1 MMPLLLNI
9 EFLEMQKISVLGCG
23 WLGLPLSQKLIES
36 GFVVKGSTTSSEK
49 VSQLEDAGI
58 NPFVVSLT
66 ENSIEGSVEAFLDES
81 EVLIINI
88 PPKLRSGSTENFVAK
103 IEILIQFLEKSSIK
117 KVLFVSSTSVYG
129 NQEGILTEE
138 IIPEPI
144 TESGK
149 QLLQVEKLLLTNP
162 NFKTTI
168 LRFGGLIGEDRHP
181 VKHLAGKE
189 NLDNPDAPINFIHQ
203 KDCIEIIKTICSNEL
218 IEVWGETFNAVAP
231 FHPSRKDYYVQKAK
245 EMNLALPKFSE
256 SIESTIKI
264 IASDKLIKRIGHQF
278 DLDLYR

>member
-1 MMPLLLNI
+1 
-9 EFLEMQKISVLGCG
+9 MQNISVLGCG
-23 WLGLPLSQKLIES
+23 WLGLPLSKKLIES

-49 VSQLEDAGI
+49 VSQLVDAGI
-58 NPFVVSLT
+58 NPFVISLT
-66 ENSIEGSVEAFLDES
+66 ENSIEGSVEAFFDES

-103 IEILIQFLEKSSIK
+103 IEKLVPFIEQSSVK

-149 QLLQVEKLLLTNP
+149 QLLQVEKVLLSNP
-162 NFKTTI
+162 SFKTI
-168 LRFGGLIGEDRHP
+168 IIRFGGLIGEDRHP

-203 KDCIEIIKTICSNEL
+203 KDCIAIIKTICSNEL

-231 FHPSRKDYYVQKAK
+231 FHPTRKEYYLQKAK
-245 EMNLALPKFSE
+245 ELNLALPKFLETKVS
-256 SIESTIKI
+256 SSKI
-264 IASDKLIKRIGHQF
+264 IVSDKLIELLGHQF
-278 DLDLYR
+278 ALDLY